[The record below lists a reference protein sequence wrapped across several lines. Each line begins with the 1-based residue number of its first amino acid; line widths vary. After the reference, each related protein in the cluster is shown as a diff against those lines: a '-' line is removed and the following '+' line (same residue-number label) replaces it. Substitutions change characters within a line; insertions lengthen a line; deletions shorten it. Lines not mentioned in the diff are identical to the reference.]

1 MLVVDDDL
9 ELLRVLEDAVELLG
23 HTPRIARNTEQAVAR
38 LETLPPCL
46 VLLDSIAPS
55 DSGEDFRAAL
65 GRRPDADQFRVALM
79 SGWPRRE
86 GMERLPLVAT
96 LQKPFELSDLR
107 ALLDEHA

>member
-23 HTPRIARNTEQAVAR
+23 HTPRIARNTEQAIAL

-65 GRRPDADQFRVALM
+65 RRRRYADQFRVALM
-79 SGWPRRE
+79 SGCH
-86 GMERLPLVAT
+86 AA
-96 LQKPFELSDLR
+96 R
-107 ALLDEHA
+107 AWSAFRSSPPCSSFVSISRAAGQHA

>member
-1 MLVVDDDL
+1 VLVVDDDL
-9 ELLRVLEDAVELLG
+9 ELLEALEDAVELLG
-23 HTPRIARNTEQAVAR
+23 HTPRIARNTDEAIAL
-38 LETLPPCL
+38 LERLPPCL
-46 VLLDSIAPS
+46 VLLDSVAPS
-55 DSGEDFRAAL
+55 DSGQDFRAAL
-65 GRRPDADQFRVALM
+65 RRRHDADQFRVALM